1 MKAQILVKAQ
11 THWVLIASI
20 AVIALAR
27 LLPHPPN
34 FSPVVAVALFGGAA
48 LADRKLAFIVP
59 MAAMFVADL
68 FIGFHNTMV
77 FVYLAMGLV
86 VALGCVLANR
96 RKPLA
101 LVAAALAGSG
111 VFFLISNT
119 GMWWLSGSYEHSL
132 NGLLMC
138 FTAALPFFHN
148 TLLATVFYS
157 ALLFGFEHGLKRSSL
172 RGGAIAR

>member
-1 MKAQILVKAQ
+1 MKTQ
-11 THWVLIASI
+11 TPWILIATI
-20 AVIALAR
+20 AVIALTR

-77 FVYLAMGLV
+77 FVYLAMALV
-86 VALGCVLANR
+86 VAFGLVLATN
-96 RKPLA
+96 RKPGV
-101 LVAAALAGSG
+101 LVGSAILGSG
-111 VFFLISNT
+111 IFFLVSNT
-119 GMWWLSGSYEHSL
+119 GMWWVSGAYPLSVE
-132 NGLLMC
+132 GLLAC
-138 FTAALPFFHN
+138 YVAALPFFHN

-157 ALLFGFEHGLKRSSL
+157 ALLFGIEHLLRRRSLKNTLVAS
-172 RGGAIAR
+172 